1 LESTLIFNHVET
13 ITSVLSLIRGLDYRK
28 EVISLTDEKRKQFVE
43 PELIKCVKRLDE
55 VTMTFNQYNDCIPNH
70 LDAS

>member
-1 LESTLIFNHVET
+1 LERTLISNHVET

-28 EVISLTDEKRKQFVE
+28 EVISMANEKRKQFVE

-55 VTMTFNQYNDCIPNH
+55 VTMILTQYNDCIENNV
-70 LDAS
+70 D

>member
-1 LESTLIFNHVET
+1 MERTLIFNHVET

-28 EVISLTDEKRKQFVE
+28 EVISMTDEKRKQFVK

-55 VTMTFNQYNDCIPNH
+55 VTMCFNRYGDNTDLP
-70 LDAS
+70 S

>member
-1 LESTLIFNHVET
+1 MERTLIFNHVET

-28 EVISLTDEKRKQFVE
+28 EVISMTDEKRKQFVE

-55 VTMTFNQYNDCIPNH
+55 VTMCLTQYNDYIPNH
-70 LDAS
+70 IVDS

>member
-1 LESTLIFNHVET
+1 MERTLIFNHVET

-55 VTMTFNQYNDCIPNH
+55 VTMTLIQYNDCIPNH
-70 LDAS
+70 VDAS